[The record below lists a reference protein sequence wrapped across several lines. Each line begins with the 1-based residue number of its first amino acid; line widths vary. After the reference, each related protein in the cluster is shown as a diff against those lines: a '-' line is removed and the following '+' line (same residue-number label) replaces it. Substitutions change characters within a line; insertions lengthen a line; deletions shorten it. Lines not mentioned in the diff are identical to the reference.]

1 MEKLN
6 VDHTFIVHV
15 SEGAEDRAK
24 SVKEEMHRH
33 DISFE
38 FMLRG
43 DIKEITSVIHQRYF
57 TGDMLAEITPAV
69 SCAVKHIYI
78 LEEIVKRGLSRVL
91 ILEDDIF
98 LDKNFVNICNKA
110 L

>member
-57 TGDMLAEITPAV
+57 TGDMLA
-69 SCAVKHIYI
+69 
-78 LEEIVKRGLSRVL
+78 
-91 ILEDDIF
+91 
-98 LDKNFVNICNKA
+98 
-110 L
+110 